1 MTKLIP
7 FARLHFASLIFIAL
21 GLGGMIYACF
31 AKRISFEGDFPLTR
45 EERENAT
52 YVATPAIRRRVFV
65 ISLLPLLFGIFL
77 LLYR

>member
-7 FARLHFASLIFIAL
+7 FARLHFAGLIFMTL

-45 EERENAT
+45 EEREKAT
-52 YVATPAIRRRVFV
+52 QVATPAIRRRAFV
-65 ISLLPLLFGIFL
+65 ISLLPLSYGIFL
-77 LLYR
+77 LFDR